1 MQTDGQT
8 NQLPAVH
15 ARRGLIIVS
24 TFPGA
29 CYCNDLFFRFPRVHI
44 AVRAGAQIMVEGTR
58 VFTTVLSVVSLIDGN
73 CLKTGD
79 RQEGWSIMKDLVAD
93 EFEILLY
100 TK

>member
-1 MQTDGQT
+1 MRIAIAGKTQSRPK
-8 NQLPAVH
+8 NALPGSP
-15 ARRGLIIVS
+15 GLVIVN
-24 TFPGA
+24 
-29 CYCNDLFFRFPRVHI
+29 YLFFRFPRVHI
-44 AVRAGAQIMVEGTR
+44 AVRAGSQIMVEGTR

>member
-1 MQTDGQT
+1 M
-8 NQLPAVH
+8 H

-29 CYCNDLFFRFPRVHI
+29 CYCSNDLFNDLFFRFPRVHI

-79 RQEGWSIMKDLVAD
+79 RQEGWSIMKDLAAD